1 MDGDTELVAR
11 VLSGEP
17 AAFVLLVRQY
27 QALVYHVISGVVGD
41 RDAQEDV
48 CQDTF
53 IKVHDKLASWS
64 GAGSLKSWI
73 ARVAHTTALNQLR
86 GSTRRRDRDSLDQFE
101 DASGELTIAASELVE
116 VTVADEDEAALL
128 RRMVAKLPVLYREV
142 VQLHYLQEFSVAE
155 IAATVGQAEG
165 TVKSNLFRARKLLA
179 RLMEQAMTDPGHE

>member
-1 MDGDTELVAR
+1 MDGDSELVAR

-27 QALVYHVISGVVGD
+27 QALVYHVVSGVVSD
-41 RDAQEDV
+41 RDAREDV

-86 GSTRRRDRDSLDQFE
+86 SSSRRHDKDSLEMFE
-101 DASGELTIAASELVE
+101 DASGDLNLPAPDQVDATVE
-116 VTVADEDEAALL
+116 GEDEAARL
-128 RRMVAKLPVLYREV
+128 RRLVAELPAPYREV
-142 VQLHYLQEFSVAE
+142 VQLHYLQDMSVAE
-155 IAATVGQAEG
+155 IAAATDQAAG
-165 TVKSNLFRARKLLA
+165 TVKSNLFRARRRLA
-179 RLMEQAMTDPGHE
+179 EMLESHDMRDDHD